1 MREVD
6 ISDADIY
13 AGGIALG
20 RSIPIEVLVVLGAIC
35 LVAVSAEAGVVA
47 VASAHA
53 SVTVPT
59 DWTIQRNYTESGL
72 TYDLYVMSP
81 TSGSGQ
87 VIGMFAH
94 EVQIGSFGASELYQD
109 LKSEMESSGFTDFT
123 YVVAPRNITVGG
135 LPACDATLSVNSG
148 MVTVNER
155 LTVAFSSDW
164 HLVYMF
170 IFAVVSTG
178 WSSYSSAIES
188 MIMSLS
194 VDEKAGGGGSS
205 TLYIAIGLVV
215 VAVAVVVTVVL
226 LMMKKK
232 KPEPVMVPP
241 VYMPP
246 APPAPPPI
254 T

>member
-1 MREVD
+1 L
-6 ISDADIY
+6 A
-13 AGGIALG
+13 
-20 RSIPIEVLVVLGAIC
+20 RSIPIGVLVLLGAIC
-35 LVAVSAEAGVVA
+35 LVAASAEAGVVA

-53 SVTVPT
+53 NVTVPT
-59 DWTIQRNYTESGL
+59 GWTIERNYTESGL
-72 TYDLYVMSP
+72 TYDLYLTSP
-81 TSGSGQ
+81 TSVSGQ

-94 EVQIGSFGASELYQD
+94 SVQSGSFGASDLWQS

-123 YVVAPRNITVGG
+123 YVVVPRNITVGG
-135 LPACDATLSVNSG
+135 LPACDATLSVNAG

-155 LTVAFSSDW
+155 LTVAYSSDW

-178 WSSYSSAIES
+178 WSSYSSAIDS

-205 TLYIAIGLVV
+205 TLYIAIGLVI

-226 LMMKKK
+226 LMMRKK
-232 KPEPVMVPP
+232 KPEPVLAPP
-241 VYMPP
+241 VEMPP
-246 APPAPPPI
+246 VPPAPPP
-254 T
+254 TT